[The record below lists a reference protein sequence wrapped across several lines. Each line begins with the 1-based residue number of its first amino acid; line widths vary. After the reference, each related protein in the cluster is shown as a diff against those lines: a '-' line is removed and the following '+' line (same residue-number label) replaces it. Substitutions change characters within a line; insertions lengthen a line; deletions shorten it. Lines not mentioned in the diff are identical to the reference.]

1 MYFINLDNTD
11 IPCKKKIVIDDETFI
26 LHAKYRAYD
35 DRLTVDLYDE
45 FENVLGVGEKLV
57 FGVPIFYY
65 MLKDNKDNYNNKF
78 PKQFIVPYSVDGK
91 EKETNLENF
100 GKEYFL
106 TIFEQEEFFDLIKK

>member
-1 MYFINLDNTD
+1 MEYINLKNSD
-11 IPCKKKIVIDDETFI
+11 IPCKTKIPINDETFI
-26 LHAKYRAYD
+26 LHIKYRAYD

-65 MLKDNKDNYNNKF
+65 MLQDSKGNYNNKF
-78 PKQFIVPYSVDGK
+78 PKQFIIPWSVDNK
-91 EKETNLENF
+91 EKVINLENF

-106 TIFEQEEFFDLIKK
+106 TIFEQEEFLNLIKK